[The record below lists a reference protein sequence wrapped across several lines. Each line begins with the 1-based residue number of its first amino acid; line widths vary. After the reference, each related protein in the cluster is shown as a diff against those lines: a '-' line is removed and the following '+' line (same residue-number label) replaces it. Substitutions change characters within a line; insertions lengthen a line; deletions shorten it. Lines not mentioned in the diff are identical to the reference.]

1 MTNNPLPL
9 ASRSGHS
16 LPAHLWISG
25 TVLGFLAVSFI
36 QFFRYP
42 LNPPLLTVVFPAF
55 FKAVFAI
62 EWRIPEGFGLG
73 LAFETA
79 SLALQGAAGLLFL
92 RLFCS
97 LPLWVE
103 IPAALFV
110 GIGLAT
116 FVLELWA
123 IFFLLNKVTILLSL
137 AGLILVLLGLKKRW
151 GWAEP
156 EPPLTAPLRPDRFHR
171 GVYGCAW
178 GMLAFLTA
186 LSFYHAVL
194 FPVNYWDALILYIHY
209 GKMTWRQGGFPVLVC
224 LQVGLGLG
232 ANYPHLY
239 PLHQAVTAT
248 LFGSWSDLYGQLL
261 PPLAGLGS
269 VLVLY
274 YLILRLFPNRLIA
287 ILAVLAFRSLP
298 YVTTYFVW
306 ASDYALVMLY
316 TVLFM
321 LFLEGF
327 LHRPDWRSAQPLLAV
342 AAIFPHI
349 NYLGWI
355 VWPPM
360 LLAFAAAWRGRTP
373 DFSGKRLSAALCFVG
388 FWLALGLTWYV
399 RNWIVTGN
407 PVYAFFPGILGGKNI
422 NLEVL
427 ASCEREWSAH
437 GNGAG
442 KLGHTLLQKILNTL
456 IEIPRDWRFSPL
468 LLGFLVPAFLLGWR
482 KNQALFF
489 HLGFLLFLLFIY
501 QYMISGL
508 YWYHTIAAFPILGLF
523 AARFLSQV
531 ENRWLLAGLCAAI
544 LLAALV
550 PGAAF
555 SIMGPK
561 IPHPSLPLF
570 RHPGLSLAEFN
581 RFAFPAEAPIW
592 RQINEEL
599 EPGAVLLTHDN
610 RYHVYRDDIR
620 ILHLDDCGLTPLYG
634 RPYPEI
640 HRHLL
645 REGVR
650 YYLQIPDEK
659 THPITQRLGHGAYL
673 NNPDYFERM
682 GKSGEVI
689 LYRLKG

>member
-1 MTNNPLPL
+1 L
-9 ASRSGHS
+9 
-16 LPAHLWISG
+16 
-25 TVLGFLAVSFI
+25 
-36 QFFRYP
+36 YY
-42 LNPPLLTVVFPAF
+42 LT
-55 FKAVFAI
+55 
-62 EWRIPEGFGLG
+62 
-73 LAFETA
+73 
-79 SLALQGAAGLLFL
+79 L
-92 RLFCS
+92 RLFS
-97 LPLWVE
+97 
-103 IPAALFV
+103 
-110 GIGLAT
+110 
-116 FVLELWA
+116 
-123 IFFLLNKVTILLSL
+123 
-137 AGLILVLLGLKKRW
+137 
-151 GWAEP
+151 
-156 EPPLTAPLRPDRFHR
+156 
-171 GVYGCAW
+171 
-178 GMLAFLTA
+178 
-186 LSFYHAVL
+186 
-194 FPVNYWDALILYIHY
+194 
-209 GKMTWRQGGFPVLVC
+209 
-224 LQVGLGLG
+224 
-232 ANYPHLY
+232 
-239 PLHQAVTAT
+239 
-248 LFGSWSDLYGQLL
+248 
-261 PPLAGLGS
+261 
-269 VLVLY
+269 
-274 YLILRLFPNRLIA
+274 NRLTA
-287 ILAVLAFRSLP
+287 ILAVLAYRSLP

-327 LHRPDWRSAQPLLAV
+327 IHRPSWRSAQPLLAV
-342 AAIFPHI
+342 AAILPHI

-360 LLAFAAAWRGRTP
+360 VLAFAAAWWSQAS
-373 DFSGKRLSAALCFVG
+373 DFSGKRLPAALGYVG
-388 FWLALGLTWYV
+388 FWLVLGLTWYV

-407 PVYAFFPGILGGKNI
+407 PVYAFFPSLLGGKNI

-442 KLGHTLLQKILNTL
+442 KLGATLLQKILNTL

-489 HLGFLLFLLFIY
+489 HLGFLLLLLFIY
-501 QYMISGL
+501 QYVISGL
-508 YWYHTIAAFPILGLF
+508 YWYHTIAAFPILSLFAARFFYLGFLLLLLFIYQYVISGLYWYHTIAAFPILSLF

-531 ENRWLLAGLCAAI
+531 EHRGIHGGLCAAI

-570 RHPGLSLAEFN
+570 QHPGLPLAEFN

-620 ILHLDDCGLTPLYG
+620 VIHLDDCGLTPLYG

-659 THPITQRLGHGAYL
+659 THPITQRLGHLEYL
-673 NNPDYFERM
+673 NNPDYFE
-682 GKSGEVI
+682 KISQSGDVI

>member
-1 MTNNPLPL
+1 
-9 ASRSGHS
+9 
-16 LPAHLWISG
+16 
-25 TVLGFLAVSFI
+25 
-36 QFFRYP
+36 
-42 LNPPLLTVVFPAF
+42 
-55 FKAVFAI
+55 
-62 EWRIPEGFGLG
+62 
-73 LAFETA
+73 
-79 SLALQGAAGLLFL
+79 
-92 RLFCS
+92 
-97 LPLWVE
+97 
-103 IPAALFV
+103 
-110 GIGLAT
+110 
-116 FVLELWA
+116 
-123 IFFLLNKVTILLSL
+123 
-137 AGLILVLLGLKKRW
+137 
-151 GWAEP
+151 
-156 EPPLTAPLRPDRFHR
+156 
-171 GVYGCAW
+171 
-178 GMLAFLTA
+178 
-186 LSFYHAVL
+186 
-194 FPVNYWDALILYIHY
+194 
-209 GKMTWRQGGFPVLVC
+209 
-224 LQVGLGLG
+224 
-232 ANYPHLY
+232 
-239 PLHQAVTAT
+239 QAVTAT
-248 LFGSWSDLYGQLL
+248 LSGSWSDLYGQLL

-274 YLILRLFPNRLIA
+274 YLTLRLFSNRLTA

-327 LHRPDWRSAQPLLAV
+327 IQRPSWRSAQPLLAV
-342 AAIFPHI
+342 AAILPHI

-360 LLAFAAAWRGRTP
+360 VLAFAAAWWSQAS
-373 DFSGKRLSAALCFVG
+373 DFSGKRLPAALGYVG
-388 FWLALGLTWYV
+388 FWLVLGLTWYV

-407 PVYAFFPGILGGKNI
+407 PVYAFFPSLLGGKNI

-442 KLGHTLLQKILNTL
+442 KLGATLLQKILNTL

-489 HLGFLLFLLFIY
+489 HLGFLLLLLFIY
-501 QYMISGL
+501 QYVISGL
-508 YWYHTIAAFPILGLF
+508 YWYHTIAAFPILSLF

-531 ENRWLLAGLCAAI
+531 EHRGIHGGLCAAI

-570 RHPGLSLAEFN
+570 QHPGLPLAEFN

-599 EPGAVLLTHDN
+599 EPGAVLLT
-610 RYHVYRDDIR
+610 
-620 ILHLDDCGLTPLYG
+620 
-634 RPYPEI
+634 
-640 HRHLL
+640 
-645 REGVR
+645 
-650 YYLQIPDEK
+650 
-659 THPITQRLGHGAYL
+659 
-673 NNPDYFERM
+673 
-682 GKSGEVI
+682 
-689 LYRLKG
+689 